1 MEKLAKGLFPPAVE
15 AKVRLAIG
23 SRREAFH
30 KALAKGVKI
39 GLGTDAGVYP
49 HGPNMNDGL
58 CTGTTGGGNKG
69 C

>member
-49 HGPNMNDGL
+49 HGPNMKGGVVYRNDGR
-58 CTGTTGGGNKG
+58 GK
-69 C
+69 